1 MPFSVLRGGDQCD
14 EVTDGGDVIGKAAG
28 FSSAMAVKCAIK
40 VEMETSWGV
49 NACISMDPFLFLLNV
64 QCCPHPLYFSTK
76 FFAASISHN
85 HFPQN
90 ILLPSPCLTSAP
102 PHTLPSLLNFRSLHN
117 SQSLST
123 NQFAAFTLQSLLK
136 LSFCILCCSPI
147 PALKILLCKACIAI
161 DVGLMW
167 GNRGTGGDFPM
178 FVYLILLFV
187 NDLSINV

>member
-40 VEMETSWGV
+40 VEMETSWAV
-49 NACISMDPFLFLLNV
+49 NACISMDPFLYLLNV
-64 QCCPHPLYFSTK
+64 QCCPHPRYFSTK

-102 PHTLPSLLNFRSLHN
+102 PPHPPISAKFSQPPQITITLHKSVCCRHPAISVKTLFLHPLLLTHPCSEN
-117 SQSLST
+117 S
-123 NQFAAFTLQSLLK
+123 
-136 LSFCILCCSPI
+136 
-147 PALKILLCKACIAI
+147 
-161 DVGLMW
+161 
-167 GNRGTGGDFPM
+167 
-178 FVYLILLFV
+178 FVQGV
-187 NDLSINV
+187 HCN